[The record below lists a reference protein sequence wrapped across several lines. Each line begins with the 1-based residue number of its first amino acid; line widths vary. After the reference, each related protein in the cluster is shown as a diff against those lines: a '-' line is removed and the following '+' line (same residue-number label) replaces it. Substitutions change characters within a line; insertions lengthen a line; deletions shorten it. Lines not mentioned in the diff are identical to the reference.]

1 MNTLNNIV
9 LTLMLFELVFC
20 YVLCVSFNILGI
32 CVTTGLICSFSTPS
46 ASSLEEEFAA
56 GLRCVEK
63 RDEQRQEREGRVVKG
78 NESIDM
84 CLTAIVAC
92 NYSHV
97 HLPLSFSHTLSFS
110 H

>member
-1 MNTLNNIV
+1 M
-9 LTLMLFELVFC
+9 
-20 YVLCVSFNILGI
+20 
-32 CVTTGLICSFSTPS
+32 
-46 ASSLEEEFAA
+46 A
-56 GLRCVEK
+56 GLRCLEK

-97 HLPLSFSHTLSFS
+97 HLALSFSHSLSFS